1 MRFFRQSRRRRL
13 LTALLLV
20 AYGPAVVLGYGLHAL
35 WHCEHCHDTAEANHC
50 HGDDCDHHASHAAER
65 CCHSHLSGEPGK
77 QLASSEEECSICS
90 FLAQA
95 QSEPGGELPVFST
108 AVSPADPPASEF
120 SDLPP
125 VIRLHLARGPPLV

>member
-1 MRFFRQSRRRRL
+1 MRFYRHSRRHRW

-20 AYGPAVVLGYGLHAL
+20 AYGSAGVLGYGLHSL
-35 WHCEHCHDTAEANHC
+35 WHCEHCHEVTTADHC
-50 HGDDCDHHASHAAER
+50 HGDECDHHASHAAEH
-65 CCHSHLSGEPGK
+65 CCHSHLSCETGK
-77 QLASSEEECSICS
+77 RLAHLEEECSICA

-95 QSEPGGELPVFST
+95 QSAHDGELPVLST

-125 VIRLHLARGPPLV
+125 LFRLHLARGPPLA